1 MIDCILYIVFINK
14 FIYWNISLLFH
25 NIYFYFRLSMEEDHL
40 IWFEDHLKIKN
51 GVSKS
56 SQDQDP
62 FEGIT

>member
-1 MIDCILYIVFINK
+1 MEYITLYI
-14 FIYWNISLLFH
+14 LFH

-51 GVSKS
+51 GGSKS